1 MVISEN
7 SGLQDSGIC
16 YNDHINQ
23 ALVDTDKKLNE
34 DQTMKSFKLKSSAQ
48 RQAKKDGI
56 DKALWTKH
64 IVQIDGRWVLYTAE
78 ELAAA
83 EKSKKA
89 TEKAASTEK
98 AAPAKKLIKKSAE
111 KAAPA
116 KKTIKKSAPTDK
128 VAEKP
133 KKAAPASEYVGTGV
147 RGLTRGAARIAIEK
161 PIGKFVSD
169 LILKGLSNKEIYE
182 EMVEEYGAQYA
193 AGKKWYA
200 GWYRHD
206 MKKKGLI

>member
-1 MVISEN
+1 
-7 SGLQDSGIC
+7 
-16 YNDHINQ
+16 
-23 ALVDTDKKLNE
+23 
-34 DQTMKSFKLKSSAQ
+34 MKSFKLKSSAQ

-78 ELAAA
+78 EVAAA

-89 TEKAASTEK
+89 AEKAASTEKTAPAKKTIKKAASTEK
-98 AAPAKKLIKKSAE
+98 AA
-111 KAAPA
+111 
-116 KKTIKKSAPTDK
+116 
-128 VAEKP
+128 EKP
-133 KKAAPASEYVGTGV
+133 KKSAPASEYVGTGV

>member
-1 MVISEN
+1 
-7 SGLQDSGIC
+7 
-16 YNDHINQ
+16 
-23 ALVDTDKKLNE
+23 
-34 DQTMKSFKLKSSAQ
+34 MKSFKLKSSAQ

-78 ELAAA
+78 ELAVA

-89 TEKAASTEK
+89 AEKTASTEK
-98 AAPAKKLIKKSAE
+98 T
-111 KAAPA
+111 APA
-116 KKTIKKSAPTDK
+116 KKTIKKSAEKTVSTEKTIKK
-128 VAEKP
+128 VAKKAASTEKAAEKP
-133 KKAAPASEYVGTGV
+133 KKSAPASEYVGTGV

-161 PIGKFVSD
+161 PIGKFVND

>member
-1 MVISEN
+1 
-7 SGLQDSGIC
+7 
-16 YNDHINQ
+16 
-23 ALVDTDKKLNE
+23 
-34 DQTMKSFKLKSSAQ
+34 MKSFKLKSSAQ

-64 IVQIDGRWVLYTAE
+64 IAQVDGRWVLYTAE

-89 TEKAASTEK
+89 AEKAAST
-98 AAPAKKLIKKSAE
+98 L
-111 KAAPA
+111 
-116 KKTIKKSAPTDK
+116 
-128 VAEKP
+128 
-133 KKAAPASEYVGTGV
+133 KAAPASEYVGTGV

>member
-1 MVISEN
+1 
-7 SGLQDSGIC
+7 
-16 YNDHINQ
+16 
-23 ALVDTDKKLNE
+23 
-34 DQTMKSFKLKSSAQ
+34 MKSFKLKSSAQ

-89 TEKAASTEK
+89 AEKAASTEK
-98 AAPAKKLIKKSAE
+98 AAPAKKTIKKSTE
-111 KAAPA
+111 KTVEKSAPA
-116 KKTIKKSAPTDK
+116 KKTIKKAASTKKA
-128 VAEKP
+128 AEKP
-133 KKAAPASEYVGTGV
+133 KKSAPASEYVGTGV

>member
-1 MVISEN
+1 
-7 SGLQDSGIC
+7 
-16 YNDHINQ
+16 
-23 ALVDTDKKLNE
+23 
-34 DQTMKSFKLKSSAQ
+34 MKTFKLKSSAQ

-64 IVQIDGRWVLYTAE
+64 IAQIDGRWVLYTAE

-89 TEKAASTEK
+89 AEKSAPIEK
-98 AAPAKKLIKKSAE
+98 SAPTKKTIKKSAPIEKSE

-116 KKTIKKSAPTDK
+116 KKTIKKAAASTLKA
-128 VAEKP
+128 AEKP

-182 EMVEEYGAQYA
+182 EMVKEYGAQYA

>member
-1 MVISEN
+1 
-7 SGLQDSGIC
+7 
-16 YNDHINQ
+16 
-23 ALVDTDKKLNE
+23 
-34 DQTMKSFKLKSSAQ
+34 MKSFKLKSSAQ

-64 IVQIDGRWVLYTAE
+64 IIQIDGRWVLYTAE

-89 TEKAASTEK
+89 AEKAAATEK
-98 AAPAKKLIKKSAE
+98 T
-111 KAAPA
+111 APA
-116 KKTIKKSAPTDK
+116 KKTIKKSASTDK
-128 VAEKP
+128 AAEKP
-133 KKAAPASEYVGTGV
+133 KKSAPASEYVGTGV

>member
-1 MVISEN
+1 
-7 SGLQDSGIC
+7 
-16 YNDHINQ
+16 
-23 ALVDTDKKLNE
+23 
-34 DQTMKSFKLKSSAQ
+34 MKSFKLKSSAQ

-83 EKSKKA
+83 EK
-89 TEKAASTEK
+89 AASTEK
-98 AAPAKKLIKKSAE
+98 T
-111 KAAPA
+111 APA
-116 KKTIKKSAPTDK
+116 KKTIKKAASTEKA
-128 VAEKP
+128 AEKP

-169 LILKGLSNKEIYE
+169 LIMKGLSNKEIYE

>member
-1 MVISEN
+1 
-7 SGLQDSGIC
+7 
-16 YNDHINQ
+16 
-23 ALVDTDKKLNE
+23 
-34 DQTMKSFKLKSSAQ
+34 MKSFKLKSSAQ

-89 TEKAASTEK
+89 AEKAASTEK

-116 KKTIKKSAPTDK
+116 KKLIKKS
-128 VAEKP
+128 
-133 KKAAPASEYVGTGV
+133 ASEYVGTGV

>member
-1 MVISEN
+1 
-7 SGLQDSGIC
+7 
-16 YNDHINQ
+16 
-23 ALVDTDKKLNE
+23 
-34 DQTMKSFKLKSSAQ
+34 MKSFKLKSSAQ

-89 TEKAASTEK
+89 AE
-98 AAPAKKLIKKSAE
+98 KSAE

>member
-1 MVISEN
+1 
-7 SGLQDSGIC
+7 
-16 YNDHINQ
+16 
-23 ALVDTDKKLNE
+23 
-34 DQTMKSFKLKSSAQ
+34 MKTFKLKSSAQ

-64 IVQIDGRWVLYTAE
+64 IVQVDGRWVLYTAE

-83 EKSKKA
+83 EK
-89 TEKAASTEK
+89 AASTEK
-98 AAPAKKLIKKSAE
+98 S
-111 KAAPA
+111 APA
-116 KKTIKKSAPTDK
+116 KKTIKKSSPI
-128 VAEKP
+128 E
-133 KKAAPASEYVGTGV
+133 KAAPAKKSAPANEYVGTGV

>member
-1 MVISEN
+1 MISEN

>member
-89 TEKAASTEK
+89 AEKAASTEK

>member
-1 MVISEN
+1 MVNSEN

-23 ALVDTDKKLNE
+23 ALVDTDKNLTRTK
-34 DQTMKSFKLKSSAQ
+34 TMKSFKLKSSAQ

-64 IVQIDGRWVLYTAE
+64 IVQVDGRWVLYTAE

-89 TEKAASTEK
+89 AEKAASTEK
-98 AAPAKKLIKKSAE
+98 T
-111 KAAPA
+111 APA
-116 KKTIKKSAPTDK
+116 KKTIKKSASTEK
-128 VAEKP
+128 TAEKP
-133 KKAAPASEYVGTGV
+133 KKSAPASEYVGTGV

>member
-1 MVISEN
+1 
-7 SGLQDSGIC
+7 
-16 YNDHINQ
+16 
-23 ALVDTDKKLNE
+23 
-34 DQTMKSFKLKSSAQ
+34 MKSFKLKSSAQ

-89 TEKAASTEK
+89 AEKSASTEK

>member
-1 MVISEN
+1 
-7 SGLQDSGIC
+7 
-16 YNDHINQ
+16 
-23 ALVDTDKKLNE
+23 
-34 DQTMKSFKLKSSAQ
+34 MKTFKLKSSAQ

-64 IVQIDGRWVLYTAE
+64 IVQVDGRWVLYTAE

-83 EKSKKA
+83 EK
-89 TEKAASTEK
+89 AASTEK
-98 AAPAKKLIKKSAE
+98 SAPAKKTIKKSSPIE

-116 KKTIKKSAPTDK
+116 KKTIKKSSPI
-128 VAEKP
+128 E
-133 KKAAPASEYVGTGV
+133 KAAPAKKSAPANEYVGTGV

>member
-1 MVISEN
+1 
-7 SGLQDSGIC
+7 
-16 YNDHINQ
+16 
-23 ALVDTDKKLNE
+23 
-34 DQTMKSFKLKSSAQ
+34 MKTFKLKSSAQ

-89 TEKAASTEK
+89 AEKAASTEK
-98 AAPAKKLIKKSAE
+98 S
-111 KAAPA
+111 APA
-116 KKTIKKSAPTDK
+116 KKTIKKSTPVEKTAP
-128 VAEKP
+128 A
-133 KKAAPASEYVGTGV
+133 KKTIKKSASEYVGTGV

-169 LILKGLSNKEIYE
+169 LIMKGLSNKEIYE

-206 MKKKGLI
+206 MKKKGII

>member
-1 MVISEN
+1 
-7 SGLQDSGIC
+7 
-16 YNDHINQ
+16 
-23 ALVDTDKKLNE
+23 
-34 DQTMKSFKLKSSAQ
+34 MKTFKLKSSAQ

-64 IVQIDGRWVLYTAE
+64 IAQIDGRWVLYTAE

-89 TEKAASTEK
+89 AEKAASTEK
-98 AAPAKKLIKKSAE
+98 AAPAKKTIKKSAE
-111 KAAPA
+111 KTVSTE
-116 KKTIKKSAPTDK
+116 KTIKK
-128 VAEKP
+128 VA
-133 KKAAPASEYVGTGV
+133 KKAASIEKSAENLKKSASASEYVGTGV
-147 RGLTRGAARIAIEK
+147 RGLTRGAARIAIER

-206 MKKKGLI
+206 MKKKGII

>member
-1 MVISEN
+1 
-7 SGLQDSGIC
+7 
-16 YNDHINQ
+16 
-23 ALVDTDKKLNE
+23 
-34 DQTMKSFKLKSSAQ
+34 MKSFKLKSSAQ

-89 TEKAASTEK
+89 AEKSAST
-98 AAPAKKLIKKSAE
+98 E

>member
-1 MVISEN
+1 
-7 SGLQDSGIC
+7 
-16 YNDHINQ
+16 
-23 ALVDTDKKLNE
+23 
-34 DQTMKSFKLKSSAQ
+34 MKSFKLKSSAQ

-64 IVQIDGRWVLYTAE
+64 IVQVDGRWVLYTAE

-89 TEKAASTEK
+89 AEKAASTEKTAPAKKTIKKAASTEK
-98 AAPAKKLIKKSAE
+98 AA
-111 KAAPA
+111 
-116 KKTIKKSAPTDK
+116 
-128 VAEKP
+128 EKP
-133 KKAAPASEYVGTGV
+133 KKTAPASEYVGTGV

-206 MKKKGLI
+206 MKKKGII

>member
-1 MVISEN
+1 
-7 SGLQDSGIC
+7 
-16 YNDHINQ
+16 
-23 ALVDTDKKLNE
+23 
-34 DQTMKSFKLKSSAQ
+34 MKSFKLKSSAQ

-89 TEKAASTEK
+89 AEKAASTEK
-98 AAPAKKLIKKSAE
+98 T
-111 KAAPA
+111 APA
-116 KKTIKKSAPTDK
+116 KKTIKKSTPIEKTAPAKKTIK
-128 VAEKP
+128 KAASTEKAAEKP

-169 LILKGLSNKEIYE
+169 LIMKGLSNKEIYE

>member
-1 MVISEN
+1 
-7 SGLQDSGIC
+7 
-16 YNDHINQ
+16 
-23 ALVDTDKKLNE
+23 
-34 DQTMKSFKLKSSAQ
+34 MKTFKLKSSAQ

-64 IVQIDGRWVLYTAE
+64 IVQVDGRWVLYTAE

-89 TEKAASTEK
+89 AEKAASTEK
-98 AAPAKKLIKKSAE
+98 T
-111 KAAPA
+111 APA
-116 KKTIKKSAPTDK
+116 KKTIKK
-128 VAEKP
+128 VAEKAAP
-133 KKAAPASEYVGTGV
+133 VKKTAPASEYVGTGV

>member
-1 MVISEN
+1 
-7 SGLQDSGIC
+7 
-16 YNDHINQ
+16 
-23 ALVDTDKKLNE
+23 
-34 DQTMKSFKLKSSAQ
+34 MKTFKLKSSAQ

-64 IVQIDGRWVLYTAE
+64 IVQVDGRWVLYTAE

-89 TEKAASTEK
+89 AE
-98 AAPAKKLIKKSAE
+98 KSAPIE
-111 KAAPA
+111 KSAPA
-116 KKTIKKSAPTDK
+116 KKTIKKSASTEKSKKAAEKAAEKAAPTLK
-128 VAEKP
+128 AAEKP
-133 KKAAPASEYVGTGV
+133 KKAATASEYVGTGV

-161 PIGKFVSD
+161 PIGEFVKN
-169 LILKGLSNKEIYE
+169 LILEGLSNKEIYE
-182 EMVEEYGAQYA
+182 EIVRVYGEDYA

-206 MKKKGLI
+206 IKKKGLI

>member
-1 MVISEN
+1 
-7 SGLQDSGIC
+7 
-16 YNDHINQ
+16 
-23 ALVDTDKKLNE
+23 
-34 DQTMKSFKLKSSAQ
+34 MKSFKLKSSAQ

-64 IVQIDGRWVLYTAE
+64 IVQVDGRWVLYTAE

-89 TEKAASTEK
+89 AEKAASTEK
-98 AAPAKKLIKKSAE
+98 T
-111 KAAPA
+111 APA
-116 KKTIKKSAPTDK
+116 KKTIKKSAEKTVSTEKTIKK
-128 VAEKP
+128 VAKKAASTEKAAEKP
-133 KKAAPASEYVGTGV
+133 KKSAPASEYVGTGI

-169 LILKGLSNKEIYE
+169 LIMKGLSNKEIYE